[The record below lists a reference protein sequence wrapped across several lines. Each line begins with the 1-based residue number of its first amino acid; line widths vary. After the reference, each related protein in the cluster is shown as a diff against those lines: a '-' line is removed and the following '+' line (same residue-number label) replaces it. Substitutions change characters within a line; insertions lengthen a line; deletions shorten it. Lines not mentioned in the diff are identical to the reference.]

1 MPNDLA
7 SAHTMTGPMS
17 TSLELD
23 DIQRGVLHQRPS
35 PYVGTYLLLRIDNPD
50 AGRRLVRRLCPVVE
64 FAQSSPDLAQN
75 ASISV
80 GFTYQ
85 GLKALGV
92 PRDSLASFAPEFRQG
107 MAARAAEL
115 GDVGDGSPTIGSN
128 RSEAPRSTSP
138 CRYYRR
144 MPLSWRPC
152 STGRAERTKS

>member
-1 MPNDLA
+1 MPSDLT
-7 SAHTMTGPMS
+7 SAHTMTSPMS

-92 PRDSLASFAPEFRQG
+92 PQDSLASFAPEFRQG
-107 MAARAAEL
+107 MAARAAWQAS
-115 GDVGDGSPTIGSN
+115 G
-128 RSEAPRSTSP
+128 
-138 CRYYRR
+138 C
-144 MPLSWRPC
+144 RPC
-152 STGRAERTKS
+152 PMWSSASSMNTHRRIL